1 MWNLSLFTFVPIR
14 KGPNESGGAGR
25 GMREQPGREAKNDA
39 ASPGGGTAKP
49 TRVAVSTVEGERLNG
64 LGMMLVQYLEQN
76 LAEFEQKVERALRLR
91 GRVSVEVEKG
101 VATTVS
107 FLGDRILVENGVC
120 RNPDLHIRG
129 SYLLLARILSGK
141 ASPFREIARG
151 NLKLARIPTR
161 PVACLKTLAF
171 LKVPSELLLE
181 PEISRRRAY
190 LVRAAGAVL
199 GAGAAGGLVYALW
212 RLLGGG

>member
-1 MWNLSLFTFVPIR
+1 
-14 KGPNESGGAGR
+14 
-25 GMREQPGREAKNDA
+25 MRERPGREGDDKDS
-39 ASPGGGTAKP
+39 ASPGGGTVKP
-49 TRVAVSTVEGERLNG
+49 ARVAVSTVEGERLNG

-129 SYLLLARILSGK
+129 SYLVLAGILSGK

-151 NLKLARIPTR
+151 NLKLAGVPTR
-161 PVACLKTLAF
+161 PVECLKTLAF

-181 PEISRRRAY
+181 PAPSRRRAF
-190 LVRAAGAVL
+190 LLRTAAAVV
-199 GAGAAGGLVYALW
+199 GAGAAGALVYGLW
-212 RLLGGG
+212 RLIGGG